1 MYNDMLMPFV
11 VSLGMWLFL
20 HRLHGSVQVIFHGLM
35 FILSFV
41 HVHRLIKLMIYS
53 YTFSMYWAGF
63 LLNQTLHS
71 YTCINI
77 HVQSIFIV
85 LFKFVELLILYGND
99 LF

>member
-41 HVHRLIKLMIYS
+41 HVHRLIKLMIYN
-53 YTFSMYWAGF
+53 YTFSMYWAG
-63 LLNQTLHS
+63 LLHQTLHS